1 MAGLW
6 LGFPTVGTLSSR
18 VFGEDNL
25 NMAVAVVPVIYG
37 AIPILLLPVIYRL
50 YVAQMNR
57 MSGETEKEAAA
68 S

>member
-1 MAGLW
+1 M
-6 LGFPTVGTLSSR
+6 LSSR

-25 NMAVAVVPVIYG
+25 NLAVAVVPVMYG
-37 AIPILLLPVIYRL
+37 ILPILLLPVIYRL

-57 MSGETEKEAAA
+57 MDGDAQPESAA